1 MNVGEF
7 CFKYERSD
15 KDGKEKLVK
24 DHVKKDYVDFA
35 IKVSTCENISKWALY
50 DKEGHFM
57 PNTPMLEMLFVVGV
71 IPKYTDLT
79 FDTSNNLHDYDVLIK
94 TGAGSALLNAIGE
107 DAARF
112 RDVLDMVVDDVID
125 HERNMVD
132 YLNDLIIKFGEAI
145 TALEEVGAEDERSSD

>member
-15 KDGKEKLVK
+15 KDGKEKLVN
-24 DHVKKDYVDFA
+24 DHVKKKYVDFA
-35 IKVSTCENISKWALY
+35 VKVSTCENISKWALY
-50 DKEGHFM
+50 DKEGRFM

-107 DAARF
+107 DAVRF
-112 RDVLDMVVDDVID
+112 KEILSMVVDDVVD
-125 HERNMVD
+125 HECDMIN
-132 YLNDLIIKFGEAI
+132 YLNSLIIKLYDGI
-145 TALEEVGAEDERSSD
+145 NALEEMSDKTK